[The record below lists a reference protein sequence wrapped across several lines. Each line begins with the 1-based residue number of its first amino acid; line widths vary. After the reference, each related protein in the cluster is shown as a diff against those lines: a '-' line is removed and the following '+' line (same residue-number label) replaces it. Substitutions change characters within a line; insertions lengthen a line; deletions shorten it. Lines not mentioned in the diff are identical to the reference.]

1 MTVVYKY
8 VKIGLLGSVGRH
20 YLTLYD
26 SSSVAAELRDCKRC
40 APFVTPQFGVHKQFF
55 SALSFINTETVLFL
69 YGKIRRL

>member
-8 VKIGLLGSVGRH
+8 VKIGLLGSVGRN
-20 YLTLYD
+20 YLTLSD
-26 SSSVAAELRDCKRC
+26 SSKVVSEFWGCKRC
-40 APFVTPQFGVHKQFF
+40 APFVTPKFGVHNQFF